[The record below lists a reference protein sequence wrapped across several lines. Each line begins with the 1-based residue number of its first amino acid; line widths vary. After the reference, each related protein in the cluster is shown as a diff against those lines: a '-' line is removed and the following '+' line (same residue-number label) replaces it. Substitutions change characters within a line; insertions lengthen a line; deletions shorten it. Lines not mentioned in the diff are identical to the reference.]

1 MKLRRYLSYLT
12 FSEKTAFLTGKI
24 FNTVLFRVPK
34 FADLYRQQSL
44 LSIITDQLNYTVQFE
59 NDLFILFKN
68 GQKIYLRKNSSDL
81 EVFYQILCCKEYKPA
96 IDLICNQLKLNVDTI
111 IDLGSNIGL
120 STIYFNEIFP
130 FSRIISVEPDKG
142 NYNILKLNTHQH
154 SNIELLNTAIWS
166 SAIPLI
172 KKSTFRDGRNWSTSY
187 KESNTSKNIDQIEAC
202 TIQGII
208 SNNGIDHISFL
219 KIDIEGAENI
229 IFSDRK
235 NVDFLNIVDVLAIEI
250 HDEVSDRNNIH
261 QILRSY
267 DFFIL
272 DYNETTLAFKL
283 SLLN

>member
-1 MKLRRYLSYLT
+1 MKLSKYLSYLT
-12 FSEKTAFLTGKI
+12 FPEKIAFLTGKT
-24 FNTVLFRVPK
+24 FNTFLFRVPK

-59 NDLFILFKN
+59 NDFFILNKDDR
-68 GQKIYLRKNSSDL
+68 KIYLRKNSSDL
-81 EVFYQILCCKEYKPA
+81 DVFYQILCCKEYKPA
-96 IDLICNQLKLNVDTI
+96 IDLICNQLKINVHTI

-120 STIYFNEIFP
+120 STIYFKEIFP
-130 FSRIISVEPDKG
+130 YSRIISVEPDNG
-142 NYNILKLNTHQH
+142 NYSVLKLNTLHH

-172 KKSTFRDGRNWSTSY
+172 KKPTFRDGRNWSTSY
-187 KESNTSKNIDQIEAC
+187 KESNKTNSIDQVEAS

-208 SNNGIDHISFL
+208 SNHGIDHVSFL

-229 IFSDRK
+229 IFSNKK
-235 NVDFLNIVDVLAIEI
+235 NVDFLNIVDVIAIEI

-267 DFFIL
+267 DFFIV